1 MKNKKGFFLAEETIR
16 LIVGALILV
25 SLVSLLAF
33 LYYSSQQDQELKF
46 AESSLIYLVSR
57 LEAGDKE
64 VILFGPKGWYLI
76 VNSAC
81 RNLENVPC
89 MCLQKGLGFGDSPGE
104 AQKSVCIKNDLNIKV
119 YHGET
124 VYEEISSGVQ
134 VICES
139 AIMLSPPQ
147 KIWVKSS
154 PDKKIPYILTLQ
166 ESIEISNNAEFK
178 EGCKSSIVESPS
190 NSNEVRPRI
199 EGSDA

>member
-1 MKNKKGFFLAEETIR
+1 MKGKKGFFLAEETIR

-25 SLVSLLAF
+25 SLIAVLAF

-46 AESSLIYLVSR
+46 AERSLKYLVER

-64 VILFGPKGWYLI
+64 IILFGPKEWHLI

-81 RNLENVPC
+81 KNLENVPC
-89 MCLQKGLGFGDSPGE
+89 MCLQEGLGFGNSPGE
-104 AQKSVCIKNDLNIKV
+104 AKKSVCIKNDLNIKI

-134 VICES
+134 VTCES
-139 AIMLSPPQ
+139 AIMINPPQ
-147 KIWVKSS
+147 KLWVKSS

-166 ESIEISNNAEFK
+166 ESGSLDNVEFK
-178 EGCKSSIVESPS
+178 EGCKSEVVVSPS
-190 NSNEVRPRI
+190 TSNGGGLSTSGTDV
-199 EGSDA
+199 